1 MSWIVDGLGWVGM
14 VLYVVAYFLVSSGR
28 LTGRSRTFQGLNI
41 AAAVLVAINAGY
53 YRAYP
58 SCAVN
63 VVWFLIG
70 VLTVGGLLQTPTPE
84 THQGLP
90 RAPKGTGGEP

>member
-1 MSWIVDGLGWVGM
+1 MNWIVDTLGWIGM
-14 VLYVVAYFLVSSGR
+14 ALYVAGYYLVSTGRLSGR
-28 LTGRSRTFQGLNI
+28 SYTFQGLNI
-41 AAAVLVAINAGY
+41 AAAVLVAVNAGY

-70 VLTVGGLLQTPTPE
+70 VLTVGGVL
-84 THQGLP
+84 
-90 RAPKGTGGEP
+90 RAPTREGHPCAPKVEGGEP